1 MEGDSS
7 HKHNE
12 QESSNPVS
20 YIGHLFQP
28 FRLRCPIRVDNEVD
42 RVLLGYGLNFLPSF
56 GIIFWLI
63 FLIF

>member
-1 MEGDSS
+1 MEGDS
-7 HKHNE
+7 HKRNE

-20 YIGHLFQP
+20 YISHLFQP
-28 FRLRCPIRVDNEVD
+28 FGLRCPIRVDNEVD

>member
-7 HKHNE
+7 HKRNE

-20 YIGHLFQP
+20 YISHLFQP

-42 RVLLGYGLNFLPSF
+42 RVLLGYGLNFLPPF

>member
-7 HKHNE
+7 HKQNDK
-12 QESSNPVS
+12 ESSNPMP
-20 YIGHLFQP
+20 YLGNLFQSLW
-28 FRLRCPIRVDNEVD
+28 LRCTFRVDNEVD
-42 RVLLGYGLNFLPSF
+42 RVLLGYGFNFLPSF